1 MAPLKA
7 EILRADFSVS
17 TEPIGTSPNGPI
29 PDTLLKTSLQ
39 FILYLDSSNFTMASI
54 VIESTL
60 KLEFLHALLQIKP
73 VPLGRD

>member
-1 MAPLKA
+1 MVPLEA
-7 EILRADFSVS
+7 EILRAEFSVS
-17 TEPIGTSPNGPI
+17 TELSGTINGPI

-39 FILYLDSSNFTMASI
+39 FILYVDSPNFTMASI

>member
-1 MAPLKA
+1 MVPLEA
-7 EILRADFSVS
+7 EILRAEFSVS
-17 TEPIGTSPNGPI
+17 TELSGTFNGPI
-29 PDTLLKTSLQ
+29 PDTLLKTSLR
-39 FILYLDSSNFTMASI
+39 FILYLDSPNFTMASI